1 MIILA
6 TALSDRRLSRATAM
20 LRPFLILLF
29 VLGSGCGYDP
39 MPDAVAS
46 SPSVP
51 AVLFNPISESS
62 NPKLETQ
69 NAKPSPP
76 PDPKDPRSWVWM
88 YQLPDFSDNNYQA
101 AVAALLADYEH
112 RLGRKLEP
120 GTLRRAGIKVMTETP
135 GLSTPLPLV
144 RAVISALEARGFKST
159 EIFIVDQSES
169 RLHEAGFLPLNTP
182 TGEGLFDGVQVIALE
197 RGRYYSLK
205 WFYPSN
211 LPAADA
217 PEQAVDR
224 MKYDWKI
231 APAPRDSLLPV
242 PLLLDVDFW
251 INLPVGIEYDNF
263 GVAGALVNATLLS
276 ASNTHRFMDNPTTGA
291 RAVADIAAV
300 PEFSRGWVL
309 SLLPLENYQYI
320 GGPSFNSLYTESQPL
335 LLMSPNPVMLDRLLF
350 EIINQARERNRLAP
364 LDPPAYLD
372 YARQPDTHLGDD
384 NPRTKYLVRLP

>member
-1 MIILA
+1 M
-6 TALSDRRLSRATAM
+6 RGG
-20 LRPFLILLF
+20 PLILF
-29 VLGSGCGYDP
+29 ALGLSGCFYVSA
-39 MPDAVAS
+39 PDLPAAG
-46 SPSVP
+46 PSVP
-51 AVLFNPISESS
+51 PVLFNPVAESNNS
-62 NPKLETQ
+62 KFETQ
-69 NAKPSPP
+69 NANPANP
-76 PDPKDPRSWVWM
+76 PDPKDPHAWVWL
-88 YQLPDFSDNNYQA
+88 YQLAGFSERNYQM
-101 AVAALLADYEH
+101 AVEALLADYER
-112 RLGRKLEP
+112 RLGRRLEP

-144 RAVISALEARGFKST
+144 RAVISALEERGFKPT

-169 RLHEAGFLPLNTP
+169 RLHEAGFLPLSAP
-182 TGEGLFDGVQVIALE
+182 TGEGTFDGAQVIALE

-224 MKYDWKI
+224 MKFDWKL

-251 INLPVGIEYDNF
+251 INLPVGVEYDSF

-276 ASNTHRFMDNPTTGA
+276 ASNTQRFMDNPATGA
-291 RAVADIAAV
+291 KAVADMAAV

-309 SLLPLENYQYI
+309 SILPLECYQFI
-320 GGPSFNSLYTESQPL
+320 GGPRFNSLYTESQPL

-350 EIINQARERNRLAP
+350 EVINQARERNRLRL

-384 NPRTKYLVRLP
+384 NPATKYLVRLP